1 LAALEVD
8 EVVIGGGRNAK
19 ELKRLADSSSGEV

>member
-8 EVVIGGGRNAK
+8 EVVIGGRNAK